1 MKACLRHENIR
12 VEDVTLPK
20 TEDVRGMVCKED
32 LLLLL
37 DDKINLMAYKAEQ
50 LEYQEKSK
58 FNLKLM
64 HELRGAVACCEDLKL
79 KIGRM

>member
-1 MKACLRHENIR
+1 MKAQLRHENVRI
-12 VEDVTLPK
+12 EDITLPE
-20 TEDVRGMVCKED
+20 TEEVRGTIVKED

-58 FNLKLM
+58 FNTKLM

-79 KIGRM
+79 KIARM